1 MPLPAAIQTA
11 RAILVVSLAE
21 AGDMVLLTPFLREL
35 RRLAP
40 RARIAL
46 VSLPGSANLIDSS
59 GIVDEIKIFRT
70 AVHRLLRPLVLP
82 RRARRF
88 ALAELRDTYDVAI
101 VPRWDTDHH
110 LATAVAVYSGA
121 ARRVGFTERSTS
133 RRRTLNAGFDALLT
147 DVIESHGA
155 AHEVERHLAM
165 LRALGAQ
172 PQSSRLQLWLNDAD
186 RRRAAER
193 MPPASDERVVV
204 ALGVGAADPKRRWPV
219 ARFIEVGRALQR
231 AYAAHVVV
239 VGGRDDDAAQEAI
252 LRELTPDATG
262 LAGLLTFRET
272 AAALEGCS
280 LFVGNDSAPMH
291 LAAAAGVPCVEISC
305 HAATGDPL
313 HNNAPERFGPWGV
326 PSTILR
332 PARAIPPCD
341 DGCRAARPHC
351 ILEVEPATVIAAA
364 TAHLATRKRDS
375 IDVERPPRLHE
386 DVMIGDG
393 ETSRA

>member
-1 MPLPAAIQTA
+1 MPEAIQTA

-46 VSLPGSANLIDSS
+46 VSLPGSANLVESA

-70 AVHRLLRPLVLP
+70 GVSRLLRPLVLP

-88 ALAELRDTYDVAI
+88 ARAELRDAYDVAI

-110 LATAVAVYSGA
+110 LGTAVALYSGA
-121 ARRVGFTERSTS
+121 ACRVGFTERSTS
-133 RRRTLNAGFDALLT
+133 RRSTLNAGFDALLT
-147 DVIESHGA
+147 HVIESRGP
-155 AHEVERHLAM
+155 AHEVERHLTM
-165 LRALGAQ
+165 LRALGAELA
-172 PQSSRLQLWLNDAD
+172 SSRLELWLTDAD

-193 MPPASDERVVV
+193 MPPASDERMVV
-204 ALGVGAADPKRRWPV
+204 AFGVGAADPKRRWPA

-231 AYAAHVVV
+231 AYAAHVIV
-239 VGGRDDDAAQEAI
+239 VGGREDIAAQEAI
-252 LRELTPDATG
+252 LRELAPHTTG

-272 AAALEGCS
+272 AAALERCS
-280 LFVGNDSAPMH
+280 VFVGNDSAPMH
-291 LAAAAGVPCVEISC
+291 LAAAVGVPCVEISC
-305 HAATGDPL
+305 HATTADPL

-332 PARAIPPCD
+332 PTRAVPPCD

-351 ILEVEPATVIAAA
+351 ILEVESQTVIAAA
-364 TAHLATRKRDS
+364 TAHLATGKREAS
-375 IDVERPPRLHE
+375 GVERRTRSHE